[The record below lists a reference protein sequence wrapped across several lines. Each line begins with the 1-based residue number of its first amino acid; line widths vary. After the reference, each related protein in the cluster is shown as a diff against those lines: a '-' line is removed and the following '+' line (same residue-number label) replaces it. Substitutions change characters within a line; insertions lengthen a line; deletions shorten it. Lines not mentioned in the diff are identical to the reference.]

1 MHTFEAQGLSKSF
14 FGYPALTD
22 VDLTIEAG
30 EVHGLVG
37 ENGAGKSTL
46 MKILAGAQHADSGT
60 MRIDGEQVSF
70 SAPVDAYAAGISTV
84 YQELNLLPDR
94 TVAENIFLGTEPQRF
109 GFVDVSGMERQAAE
123 LLADIGVEGI
133 SPAALV
139 GTLSVAQQQ
148 IVEIAKAL
156 SYEPRIISM
165 DEQAKVL
172 QESGIVSE
180 METRDAQDSDDTQV
194 ADIDYFVKE
203 GNCDGFIISPYSP
216 DATTAAVERA
226 CETGKPVIVFDRKVN
241 SDCPTTFIHSVG
253 GMAWG
258 MDSAGFIADR
268 LSDGGRVVALR
279 TAPGVDV
286 FESRWAAAQK
296 IFDDAGIEYTDYLTG
311 AEPAEIKKAL
321 TDEIAK
327 GEIDAVWVDLGDQ
340 SVPAIE
346 AFEDAGV
353 DVPIITGEDN
363 MSYLRA
369 WDERGIDGFAS
380 VYSAFQWRT
389 ATLALSELW
398 QGNEIPEDWVVPQVP
413 ITSDELEETLSINEG
428 MPDSHSASFGGEDL
442 PSFPGPWQNREM

>member
-1 MHTFEAQGLSKSF
+1 MQRRMRPLASGGAVLLALSLAACAPGGNTFDDGGAEGQSTWFDQAQFDLEDEQRNADFEGD
-14 FGYPALTD
+14 PAKPYLQYLPGD
-22 VDLTIEAG
+22 MVPAG
-30 EVHGLVG
+30 EYQIEGP
-37 ENGAGKSTL
+37 GKVCFANASLSNTWRQTGW
-46 MKILAGAQHADSGT
+46 IT
-60 MRIDGEQVSF
+60 M
-70 SAPVDAYAAGISTV
+70 
-84 YQELNLLPDR
+84 N
-94 TVAENIFLGTEPQRF
+94 
-109 GFVDVSGMERQAAE
+109 
-123 LLADIGVEGI
+123 
-133 SPAALV
+133 
-139 GTLSVAQQQ
+139 
-148 IVEIAKAL
+148 
-156 SYEPRIISM
+156 
-165 DEQAKVL
+165 EQAKVL

-194 ADIDYFVKE
+194 ADIDYFVNE
-203 GNCDGFIISPYSP
+203 GDCDGFIISPYSP

-353 DVPIITGEDN
+353 DVPIVTGEDN

-389 ATLALSELW
+389 AILALSELW

>member
-1 MHTFEAQGLSKSF
+1 MQRRMRPLASG
-14 FGYPALTD
+14 
-22 VDLTIEAG
+22 
-30 EVHGLVG
+30 
-37 ENGAGKSTL
+37 GA
-46 MKILAGAQHADSGT
+46 A
-60 MRIDGEQVSF
+60 
-70 SAPVDAYAAGISTV
+70 
-84 YQELNLLPDR
+84 
-94 TVAENIFLGTEPQRF
+94 
-109 GFVDVSGMERQAAE
+109 
-123 LLADIGVEGI
+123 LLALSLAACAPGGNASDEGGVEGQ
-133 SPAALV
+133 S
-139 GTLSVAQQQ
+139 TWFDQAQFDL
-148 IVEIAKAL
+148 E
-156 SYEPRIISM
+156 
-165 DEQAKVL
+165 DEQRSADFEGDSAKPYLQYLPGDMVPAGEYQMEGPGKVCFANASLSNTWRQTGWITMNEQVKVL

-194 ADIDYFVKE
+194 ADIDYFVNE

-353 DVPIITGEDN
+353 DVPIVTGEDN

-389 ATLALSELW
+389 AILALSELW

-413 ITSDELEETLSINEG
+413 ITGDELEETLSINEG

>member
-1 MHTFEAQGLSKSF
+1 MQRRMKPLASGGAVLLALSLAACAPGGNTSDNGGAEEQSTWFDQAQFDLEDEQRNADFEGD
-14 FGYPALTD
+14 PAKPYLQYLPGD
-22 VDLTIEAG
+22 MVPAG
-30 EVHGLVG
+30 EYQIEGP
-37 ENGAGKSTL
+37 GKVCFANASLSNTWRQTGW
-46 MKILAGAQHADSGT
+46 IT
-60 MRIDGEQVSF
+60 MNEQS
-70 SAPVDAYAAGISTV
+70 
-84 YQELNLLPDR
+84 
-94 TVAENIFLGTEPQRF
+94 
-109 GFVDVSGMERQAAE
+109 
-123 LLADIGVEGI
+123 
-133 SPAALV
+133 
-139 GTLSVAQQQ
+139 
-148 IVEIAKAL
+148 
-156 SYEPRIISM
+156 
-165 DEQAKVL
+165 KVL

-194 ADIDYFVKE
+194 ADIDYFVNE
-203 GNCDGFIISPYSP
+203 GDCDGFIISPYSP

-311 AEPAEIKKAL
+311 AEPAEVKKAI

-353 DVPIITGEDN
+353 DVPIVTGEDT

-389 ATLALSELW
+389 AILALSELW

>member
-1 MHTFEAQGLSKSF
+1 MRPLASGGAVLLALSLAACAPGGNTFDDGGAEGQSTWFDQAQFDLEDEQRNADFEGD
-14 FGYPALTD
+14 PAKPYLQYLPGD
-22 VDLTIEAG
+22 MVPAG
-30 EVHGLVG
+30 EYQIEGP
-37 ENGAGKSTL
+37 GKVCFANASLSNTWRQTGW
-46 MKILAGAQHADSGT
+46 IT
-60 MRIDGEQVSF
+60 M
-70 SAPVDAYAAGISTV
+70 
-84 YQELNLLPDR
+84 N
-94 TVAENIFLGTEPQRF
+94 
-109 GFVDVSGMERQAAE
+109 
-123 LLADIGVEGI
+123 
-133 SPAALV
+133 
-139 GTLSVAQQQ
+139 
-148 IVEIAKAL
+148 
-156 SYEPRIISM
+156 
-165 DEQAKVL
+165 EQAKVL

-194 ADIDYFVKE
+194 ADIDYFVNE
-203 GNCDGFIISPYSP
+203 GDCDGFIISPYSP

-353 DVPIITGEDN
+353 DVPIVTGEDN

-389 ATLALSELW
+389 AILALSELW

>member
-1 MHTFEAQGLSKSF
+1 MQRRMRPLASGGAVLLALSLAACAPGGNTFDDGGAEGQSTWFDQAQFDLEDEQRNADFEGD
-14 FGYPALTD
+14 PAKPYLQYLPGD
-22 VDLTIEAG
+22 MVPAG
-30 EVHGLVG
+30 EYQIEGP
-37 ENGAGKSTL
+37 GKVCFANASLSNTWRQTGW
-46 MKILAGAQHADSGT
+46 IT
-60 MRIDGEQVSF
+60 M
-70 SAPVDAYAAGISTV
+70 
-84 YQELNLLPDR
+84 N
-94 TVAENIFLGTEPQRF
+94 
-109 GFVDVSGMERQAAE
+109 
-123 LLADIGVEGI
+123 
-133 SPAALV
+133 
-139 GTLSVAQQQ
+139 
-148 IVEIAKAL
+148 
-156 SYEPRIISM
+156 
-165 DEQAKVL
+165 EQAKVL

-194 ADIDYFVKE
+194 ADIDYFVNE
-203 GNCDGFIISPYSP
+203 GDCDGFIISPYSP

-353 DVPIITGEDN
+353 DVPIVTGEDN

-369 WDERGIDGFAS
+369 WDERGIEGFAS

-389 ATLALSELW
+389 AILALSELW